1 MMSRCD
7 PGSCTFRIYCTEV
20 YGVHFDRTR
29 LLCEFLSMCT
39 IFGVSLLCLLRGMIH
54 AALKLLRAFAR
65 AACVLLDA
73 VAATHVDL
81 LFSRLSSQ
89 NRIEEAHTSDTLKKT
104 VGMTRS
110 MDMAAEREKGE
121 RARAAA
127 QRAKDLPV
135 ESKETPDPR

>member
-1 MMSRCD
+1 MFIACYDTCSAKIATCVC
-7 PGSCTFRIYCTEV
+7 PCCLCTAGTTTV
-20 YGVHFDRTR
+20 T
-29 LLCEFLSMCT
+29 
-39 IFGVSLLCLLRGMIH
+39 
-54 AALKLLRAFAR
+54 
-65 AACVLLDA
+65 
-73 VAATHVDL
+73 ATHVDL
-81 LFSRLSSQ
+81 FFARLSSQ